1 MNCGNG
7 GRRFELDGQ
16 RRSEMKLANFIAAS
30 GLLLCLVHDVLA
42 NDTFILATGRR
53 DPRIYAI
60 DLEQALKLENNN
72 TPNAIVSRS
81 KVALDRLDGR
91 PLGDPANIVVSEDR
105 KRAYIVNHHG
115 SIDNN
120 EFLQHGGRGNIS
132 VMNIWKMIRRENDDT
147 AEALVRHID
156 SGHFGSVGL
165 VLLPDMFIIGNAESH
180 LTEDGGNRIT
190 FVDRRTG
197 SLRGEV
203 ELALG
208 ESAMGVA
215 CPKFPVPFTSPSGP
229 PTFEQPFLQPNG
241 TFSPV
246 PLLSP
251 HPSWGCFPDTNGIT
265 LGRGSDGKHYLFA
278 ANGGT
283 NDVSVIDL
291 EQALAGNKTPEII
304 RIPTQIGPWGI
315 TTSPNGRWIVAA
327 NRESQQ
333 VAVEGNTIS
342 IIDVD
347 RARMGNSNAEVA
359 RVLVGTSDP
368 NVQTRPF
375 IPSFTPDGKYIIVPN
390 FRANNV
396 SIIDLH
402 RALARDPG
410 AEVARIR
417 LIRPPEADG
426 QVLAARP
433 KGSAVTS
440 DGRYAVI
447 SGGPRTTFEPSGT
460 VWIIDLQTRTVVGT
474 VTGVGNDPYGL
485 ALVETR

>member
-1 MNCGNG
+1 VNIRNLMMAGT
-7 GRRFELDGQ
+7 
-16 RRSEMKLANFIAAS
+16 
-30 GLLLCLVHDVLA
+30 LLLCLAQEALA
-42 NDTFILATGRR
+42 DNTFILATGRR

-60 DLEQALKLENNN
+60 DLQKALRPENNN

-91 PLGDPANIVVSEDR
+91 PVGDPANLVISEDR
-105 KRAYIVNHHG
+105 KTAYVVNHHG
-115 SIDNN
+115 ATDNA
-120 EFLQHGGRGNIS
+120 EFLQHGGRGNIA
-132 VMNIWKMIRRENDDT
+132 VMNIKKMVKRQHDNT
-147 AEALVRHID
+147 AAALETHFD

-190 FVDRRTG
+190 FVDRKTG
-197 SLRGEV
+197 SLRGQV

-208 ESAMGVA
+208 PGVPGFP
-215 CPKFPVPFTSPSGP
+215 CPAFPVPFVSPSGP
-229 PTFEQPFLQPNG
+229 PTFEHPFAQPNG

-251 HPSWGCFPDTNGIT
+251 HPAWGCFPDSNGIT
-265 LGRGSDGKHYLFA
+265 LGRGGDHKTYLFT

-283 NDVSVIDL
+283 DDVSVIDL
-291 EQALAGNKTPEII
+291 ERALAGQKTPEIM

-315 TTSPNGRWIVAA
+315 TTSPDGRWVIAA
-327 NRESQQ
+327 NRESQRG
-333 VAVEGNTIS
+333 AFEGNTIS

-347 RARMGNSNAEVA
+347 RARLGDTGAEV
-359 RVLVGTSDP
+359 RRLRVGTSDP

-375 IPSFTPDGKYIIVPN
+375 IPSFTPDGKEIIVPN

-396 SIIDLH
+396 SIVDLA
-402 RALARDPG
+402 RALTGDPG
-410 AEVARIR
+410 AEVARIP
-417 LIRPPEADG
+417 LVRPADPDG
-426 QVLAARP
+426 VVRPARP

-447 SGGPRTTFEPSGT
+447 SGGARTTFEPSGT
-460 VWIIDLQTRTVVGT
+460 VWIIHLPTRQVVAT
-474 VTGVGNDPYGL
+474 VTQVGNDPYGL
-485 ALVETR
+485 AVVDDDQDHDHD

>member
-1 MNCGNG
+1 
-7 GRRFELDGQ
+7 
-16 RRSEMKLANFIAAS
+16 MKLANFIAAS

-72 TPNAIVSRS
+72 TPNAIVNRS

-120 EFLQHGGRGNIS
+120 EFLQHGGRGNIAI
-132 VMNIWKMIRRENDDT
+132 MNIRKMIRPENDDT

-208 ESAMGVA
+208 NPGFA
-215 CPKFPVPFTSPSGP
+215 CPDFPVPFTSPSGP
-229 PTFEQPFLQPNG
+229 PTFEQPFPQPNG

-265 LGRGSDGKHYLFA
+265 LGHGSDGKHYLFA

-291 EQALAGNKTPEII
+291 EQALAGKKTPEIA

-315 TTSPNGRWIVAA
+315 TTSPNGRWVVAA

-333 VAVEGNTIS
+333 VAFEGNTIS

-347 RARMGNSNAEVA
+347 RARMGNPNAEVA

-396 SIIDLH
+396 SIVDLA
-402 RALARDPG
+402 RALKHEP
-410 AEVARIR
+410 AEIARIP

>member
-1 MNCGNG
+1 
-7 GRRFELDGQ
+7 
-16 RRSEMKLANFIAAS
+16 MKITNLMAAS
-30 GLLLCLVHDVLA
+30 GLLLCLTQDLLA
-42 NDTFILATGRR
+42 DNTFILATGRR

-60 DLEQALKLENNN
+60 DLEQALKPENNN

-105 KRAYIVNHHG
+105 KTAYVVNHHG
-115 SIDNN
+115 AIDNA
-120 EFLQHGGRGNIS
+120 EFLQHGGRGNIAIMTIQEM
-132 VMNIWKMIRRENDDT
+132 VKKKNDNT
-147 AEALVRHID
+147 AAALVRHID

-165 VLLPDMFIIGNAESH
+165 ALLPDMFIIGNAESH

-208 ESAMGVA
+208 NPGFA
-215 CPKFPVPFTSPSGP
+215 CPDFPVPFVSPHGP
-229 PTFEQPFLQPNG
+229 P
-241 TFSPV
+241 SPV

-251 HPSWGCFPDTNGIT
+251 NPAWGCFPDSNGIT
-265 LGRGSDGKHYLFA
+265 LGRGSDGKRYLFA

-291 EQALAGNKTPEII
+291 EDALAGDRTAEII

-315 TTSPNGRWIVAA
+315 TTSPNGRWVVAA

-333 VAVEGNTIS
+333 VAFEGNTIS

-347 RARMGNSNAEVA
+347 IARVGGANAEVA

-375 IPSFTPDGKYIIVPN
+375 IPSFTPNGRFIIVPN
-390 FRANNV
+390 FRSNNV
-396 SIIDLH
+396 SIVDLAK
-402 RALARDPG
+402 ALAHDPG
-410 AEVARIR
+410 AEVARIA
-417 LIRPPEADG
+417 LTRPDG
-426 QVLAARP
+426 LAARP

-447 SGGPRTTFEPSGT
+447 SGGPRTAFVPSGT
-460 VWIIDLQTRTVVGT
+460 VWIIDLNTRAVVAT

-485 ALVETR
+485 AIAE

>member
-1 MNCGNG
+1 
-7 GRRFELDGQ
+7 
-16 RRSEMKLANFIAAS
+16 MKLSKLLIAI
-30 GLLLCLVHDVLA
+30 GLLLWLAQDVLA
-42 NDTFILATGRR
+42 DNTFLLVTGRR

-60 DLEQALKLENNN
+60 ELEEALKPKNNN
-72 TPNAIVSRS
+72 TPVAIVSRS

-91 PLGDPANIVVSEDR
+91 PLGDPANIVISEDR
-105 KRAYIVNHHG
+105 KTAYVVNHHG
-115 SIDNN
+115 SIDNA

-132 VMNIWKMIRRENDDT
+132 VMTIQKMIKKQNDDT
-147 AEALVRHID
+147 AEALERHID

-165 VLLPDMFIIGNAESH
+165 MLLPDMFIIGNAESH

-208 ESAMGVA
+208 NPGFA
-215 CPKFPVPFTSPSGP
+215 CPDFPVPFVSPHGP
-229 PTFEQPFLQPNG
+229 P
-241 TFSPV
+241 SPV

-251 HPSWGCFPDTNGIT
+251 DAGWGCFPDTNGIT
-265 LGRGSDGKHYLFA
+265 LGRGSDGKQYLFT

-291 EQALAGNKTPEII
+291 EKALAGDKTPEII
-304 RIPTQIGPWGI
+304 RVPTQIGPWGI
-315 TTSPNGRWIVAA
+315 VTSPNGQWIVAA

-333 VAVEGNTIS
+333 VAFEGNTIS

-347 RARMGNSNAEVA
+347 LARVSAANAEVS
-359 RVLVGTSDP
+359 RVRVGTDDP
-368 NVQTRPF
+368 DVQTRPF
-375 IPSFTPDGKYIIVPN
+375 IPSFTPDGREIVVPN

-396 SIIDLH
+396 SIVDL
-402 RALARDPG
+402 ALALAGDPG
-410 AEVARIR
+410 AEVARIP
-417 LIRPPEADG
+417 LTRPADADG
-426 QVLAARP
+426 TVRPARP

-447 SGGPRTTFEPSGT
+447 SGGPRTDFAPSGT
-460 VWIIDLQTRTVVGT
+460 VWIIDLRTRTVVAT

-485 ALVETR
+485 AVIEAAKP

>member
-1 MNCGNG
+1 
-7 GRRFELDGQ
+7 
-16 RRSEMKLANFIAAS
+16 MKIRNLMVAS
-30 GLLLCLVHDVLA
+30 GLLLCLPQDLQA
-42 NDTFILATGRR
+42 DNTFILATGRR

-60 DLEQALKLENNN
+60 DLEQALKPENNN
-72 TPNAIVSRS
+72 TSNAIVSRS

-91 PLGDPANIVVSEDR
+91 PLGDPANIIISEDH
-105 KRAYIVNHHG
+105 KTAYVVNHHG
-115 SIDNN
+115 TVDNA
-120 EFLQHGGRGNIS
+120 EFLQHGGRGNIAIMS
-132 VMNIWKMIRRENDDT
+132 IQQMVKRQNDDT
-147 AEALVRHID
+147 AAALERHID

-165 VLLPDMFIIGNAESH
+165 VLLSDLFVIGNAESH

-197 SLRGEV
+197 SLRGEI

-208 ESAMGVA
+208 NPGFA
-215 CPKFPVPFTSPSGP
+215 CPDFPVPFVSPHGP
-229 PTFEQPFLQPNG
+229 P
-241 TFSPV
+241 SPV

-251 HPSWGCFPDTNGIT
+251 NPAWGCFPDTNGIT
-265 LGRGSDGKHYLFA
+265 LGRGSDGKRYLFT

-291 EQALAGNKTPEII
+291 EDALAGDRTPEII

-315 TTSPNGRWIVAA
+315 TTTPDGRWVVAA

-333 VAVEGNTIS
+333 VAFEGNTIS

-347 RARMGNSNAEVA
+347 LARVGAANAEVA
-359 RVLVGTSDP
+359 RVLVGTSNP

-375 IPSFTPDGKYIIVPN
+375 IPSFTPDGRFIIVPN
-390 FRANNV
+390 FRSNNV
-396 SIIDLH
+396 SIVDLA
-402 RALARDPG
+402 RALAHDPG
-410 AEVARIR
+410 AEVARIA
-417 LIRPPEADG
+417 LTRPDG
-426 QVLAARP
+426 LAARP

-447 SGGPRTTFEPSGT
+447 SGGPRTAFVPSGT
-460 VWIIDLQTRTVVGT
+460 VWIIDLKTRAVVAT

-485 ALVETR
+485 AVTEQAKN

>member
-1 MNCGNG
+1 
-7 GRRFELDGQ
+7 
-16 RRSEMKLANFIAAS
+16 MKIRNLMVAS
-30 GLLLCLVHDVLA
+30 GLLLCLPQDLQA
-42 NDTFILATGRR
+42 DNTFILATGRR

-60 DLEQALKLENNN
+60 DLEQALKPENNN
-72 TPNAIVSRS
+72 TSNAIVSRS

-91 PLGDPANIVVSEDR
+91 PLGDPANIIVSEDR
-105 KRAYIVNHHG
+105 KTAYVVNHHG
-115 SIDNN
+115 AVDNA
-120 EFLQHGGRGNIS
+120 EFLQHGGRGNIAIMS
-132 VMNIWKMIRRENDDT
+132 IQQMVKRQNDDT
-147 AEALVRHID
+147 AAALERHID

-165 VLLPDMFIIGNAESH
+165 VLLSDLFVIGNAESH

-208 ESAMGVA
+208 NPGFV
-215 CPKFPVPFTSPSGP
+215 CPDFPVPFVSPHGP
-229 PTFEQPFLQPNG
+229 P
-241 TFSPV
+241 SPV

-251 HPSWGCFPDTNGIT
+251 NPAWGCFPDTNGIT
-265 LGRGSDGKHYLFA
+265 LGRGSDGKRYLFT

-291 EQALAGNKTPEII
+291 EDALAGDRTPEII

-315 TTSPNGRWIVAA
+315 TTTPDGRWVVAA

-333 VAVEGNTIS
+333 VAFEGNTIS

-347 RARMGNSNAEVA
+347 LARVGAANAEVA
-359 RVLVGTSDP
+359 RVLVGTNDP

-375 IPSFTPDGKYIIVPN
+375 IPSFTPDGRFIIVPN
-390 FRANNV
+390 FRSNNV
-396 SIIDLH
+396 SIVDLA
-402 RALARDPG
+402 RALAHDPG
-410 AEVARIR
+410 AEVARIA
-417 LIRPPEADG
+417 LTRPDG
-426 QVLAARP
+426 QGLAARP

-440 DGRYAVI
+440 DGRYAII
-447 SGGPRTTFEPSGT
+447 SGGPRTAFVPSGT
-460 VWIIDLQTRTVVGT
+460 VWIIDLKTRAVVAT

-485 ALVETR
+485 AVTEQAKN

>member
-1 MNCGNG
+1 
-7 GRRFELDGQ
+7 
-16 RRSEMKLANFIAAS
+16 MKIRNFMVAS
-30 GLLLCLVHDVLA
+30 GLLLCLTQDLLA
-42 NDTFILATGRR
+42 DNTFILATGRR

-60 DLEQALKLENNN
+60 DLEQALKPENNN

-91 PLGDPANIVVSEDR
+91 PLGDPANIIVSEDR
-105 KRAYIVNHHG
+105 KTAYIVNHHG
-115 SIDNN
+115 AVDNA
-120 EFLQHGGRGNIS
+120 EFLQHGGRGNIAIMTIQEM
-132 VMNIWKMIRRENDDT
+132 VKRKNDNT
-147 AEALVRHID
+147 AAALERHID

-165 VLLPDMFIIGNAESH
+165 VLLPDMFVIGNAESH

-197 SLRGEV
+197 SLRGEI

-208 ESAMGVA
+208 NPGFA
-215 CPKFPVPFTSPSGP
+215 CPDFPVPFVSPHGP
-229 PTFEQPFLQPNG
+229 P
-241 TFSPV
+241 SPV

-251 HPSWGCFPDTNGIT
+251 NPAWGCFPDTNGIT
-265 LGRGSDGKHYLFA
+265 LGRGSDGKRYLFA

-291 EQALAGNKTPEII
+291 EDALAGDRTPEII

-315 TTSPNGRWIVAA
+315 TTSPDGRWVVAA

-333 VAVEGNTIS
+333 VAFEGNTIS

-347 RARMGNSNAEVA
+347 LARVGAANAEVA
-359 RVLVGTSDP
+359 RLLVGTSNP

-375 IPSFTPDGKYIIVPN
+375 IPSFTPDGRFIIVPN
-390 FRANNV
+390 FRSNNV
-396 SIIDLH
+396 SIVDLT
-402 RALARDPG
+402 RALAHDPG
-410 AEVARIR
+410 AEVARIA
-417 LIRPPEADG
+417 LTRPDG
-426 QVLAARP
+426 LAARP

-447 SGGPRTTFEPSGT
+447 SGGPRTAFVPSGT
-460 VWIIDLQTRTVVGT
+460 VWIIDLKTRAVVAT

-485 ALVETR
+485 AVAE

>member
-1 MNCGNG
+1 
-7 GRRFELDGQ
+7 
-16 RRSEMKLANFIAAS
+16 MKLANFMIAS
-30 GLLLCLVHDVLA
+30 GLLLWLA
-42 NDTFILATGRR
+42 QDALADNTFILATGRR
-53 DPRIYAI
+53 DPRMFAI
-60 DLEQALKLENNN
+60 DLEQALKPKNNN
-72 TPNAIVSRS
+72 TSNAIVSRS

-105 KRAYIVNHHG
+105 KTAYIVNHHG

-132 VMNIWKMIRRENDDT
+132 VMTIRKMVRRQNDDT
-147 AEALVRHID
+147 AEALERHID

-208 ESAMGVA
+208 DPMTGVA
-215 CPKFPVPFTSPSGP
+215 CPKFPVPFTSPNGP
-229 PTFEQPFLQPNG
+229 PTFELPFPAPNG

-265 LGRGSDGKHYLFA
+265 LGRGSDGKRYLFA

-333 VAVEGNTIS
+333 VAFEGNTIS

-347 RARMGNSNAEVA
+347 LARIGNSNAEVA
-359 RVLVGTSDP
+359 RLLVGTSDP

-375 IPSFTPDGKYIIVPN
+375 IPSFTPDGRFIIVPN

-396 SIIDLH
+396 SIVDLDM
-402 RALARDPG
+402 ALAGKSG
-410 AEVARIR
+410 AEVARIP
-417 LIRPPEADG
+417 LIRPPDVDG
-426 QVLAARP
+426 VVRPARP

-447 SGGPRTTFEPSGT
+447 SGGARTTFDASGT
-460 VWIIDLQTRTVVGT
+460 VWIIDLRTRTVVAT

-485 ALVETR
+485 ALVEPR